1 MADDLDARRPAG
13 LHRPPSMPTSS
24 GPLRV
29 LTVGD
34 GDLSYSLALARAYG
48 DRIRLTASVLPTT
61 EELVATYAA
70 AAACMEELRARGAT
84 VMYWSTRRRWLSIL
98 SHGWVHRMPSSSA
111 THTSGWPTS
120 RRRLPTPG
128 GTAC

>member
-1 MADDLDARRPAG
+1 M
-13 LHRPPSMPTSS
+13 SS
-24 GPLRV
+24 SSLRV

-70 AAACMEELRARGAT
+70 
-84 VMYWSTRRRWLSIL
+84 
-98 SHGWVHRMPSSSA
+98 GWTTLVWTPSV
-111 THTSGWPTS
+111 WWW
-120 RRRLPTPG
+120 
-128 GTAC
+128 